1 MRDWG
6 FGEFKSLIAMVRKE
20 QVHLLLVTLTYY
32 GCIGTLDT

>member
-20 QVHLLLVTLTYY
+20 QEDLFLVTYY
-32 GCIGTLDT
+32 RCIGTLET